1 MTTITKSD
9 IKLIKSLSVKKFRAE
24 TGLFTVEGEKMV
36 REALESGF
44 ELVSLWRRDE
54 IGEEAMARISNLSSP
69 SPVLAVLR
77 QPAPEVFS
85 KPERGLCIGLDSVR
99 DPGNLGTIL
108 RIADWFGVSTVYAGE
123 GTVETFNPKVIQ
135 SSMGSIF
142 RVKVINCNLAEVCN
156 AFSKEGREVVGTFL
170 GGESIYSAELSS
182 DSLLVMGNEADGIGK
197 DVASQVCRRITI
209 PSFARQGAGAE
220 SLNVAVA
227 TAVCLSEF
235 RRRI

>member
-1 MTTITKSD
+1 MTTITKAD
-9 IKLIKSLSVKKFRAE
+9 IKLIKSLSVKKFRVE

-85 KPERGLCIGLDSVR
+85 KPESGLCIGLDSVR

-108 RIADWFGVSTVYAGE
+108 RIAD
-123 GTVETFNPKVIQ
+123 
-135 SSMGSIF
+135 
-142 RVKVINCNLAEVCN
+142 
-156 AFSKEGREVVGTFL
+156 
-170 GGESIYSAELSS
+170 
-182 DSLLVMGNEADGIGK
+182 
-197 DVASQVCRRITI
+197 
-209 PSFARQGAGAE
+209 
-220 SLNVAVA
+220 
-227 TAVCLSEF
+227 
-235 RRRI
+235 

>member
-1 MTTITKSD
+1 
-9 IKLIKSLSVKKFRAE
+9 
-24 TGLFTVEGEKMV
+24 
-36 REALESGF
+36 
-44 ELVSLWRRDE
+44 
-54 IGEEAMARISNLSSP
+54 
-69 SPVLAVLR
+69 
-77 QPAPEVFS
+77 
-85 KPERGLCIGLDSVR
+85 
-99 DPGNLGTIL
+99 
-108 RIADWFGVSTVYAGE
+108 
-123 GTVETFNPKVIQ
+123 
-135 SSMGSIF
+135 MGSIF
-142 RVKVINCNLAEVCN
+142 RVKVINCNLAEVCD